1 MSTTQVSSSK
11 FVRVLAKQLH
21 AELAIDGQPLR
32 GAQEKSVLRL
42 DATDVTRRTLRQAIR
57 KACRIS
63 GVRAARGFFGVRHPS
78 TDDLVFGVRGPG
90 KAGWQA
96 TLVPKGSG
104 AHAKLN
110 VIVSL

>member
-1 MSTTQVSSSK
+1 MSTQITSSK
-11 FVRVLAKQLH
+11 FVRALAKQLR
-21 AELAIDGQPLR
+21 AELAVEAQPLR

-42 DATDVTRRTLRQAIR
+42 DATDVTKRTLRQAIR

-96 TLVPKGSG
+96 SVIPTGSG
-104 AHAKLN
+104 AKAKLN